1 MMDWFIGVALLVVV
15 TYCITVYFLTED
27 DDG

>member
-1 MMDWFIGVALLVVV
+1 MMDWFIGVILLIVL

-27 DDG
+27 DDL